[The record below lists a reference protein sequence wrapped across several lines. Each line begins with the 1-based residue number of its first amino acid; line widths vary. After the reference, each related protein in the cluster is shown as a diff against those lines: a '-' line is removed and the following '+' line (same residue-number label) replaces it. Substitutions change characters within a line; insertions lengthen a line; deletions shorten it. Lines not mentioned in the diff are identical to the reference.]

1 MIQDLRRD
9 EELVAA
15 YLASEEPAF
24 DHLVHRWEPKLFI
37 FACRKL
43 SCIELFVPDT
53 RGGQSKIHLDADE
66 VTEESLIS
74 IWKNIRSYLDTRKF
88 SSWAY
93 KICQNQCYMFTRA
106 ESRRNKHLVP
116 LPKDIDRLKYGRVRD
131 CAEAKVSLDWI
142 LAVLNHRQHRLLT
155 LVVEDGRHYE
165 AILQDEELFRA
176 NNEKEL
182 RDEFAV
188 LMEIIWLRRDKAI
201 TKPHKQGA
209 EFEDISLRYRP
220 IGARIKKDN

>member
-1 MIQDLRRD
+1 M
-9 EELVAA
+9 AA
-15 YLASEEPAF
+15 YLALEEPAF
-24 DHLVHRWEPKLFI
+24 THLVHRWEPKLFG

-43 SCIELFVPDT
+43 DCIELFVPDN
-53 RGGQSKIHLDADE
+53 RQGKAKIRSDADE
-66 VTEESLIS
+66 VAERTLILT
-74 IWKNIRSYLDTRKF
+74 WKNIRLYVDTRKF
-88 SSWAY
+88 SSWVY
-93 KICQNQCYMFTRA
+93 KICQNQCYSFIRE

-116 LPKDIDRLKYGRVRD
+116 LPKDIDRMKYGRVRD

-155 LVVEDGRHYE
+155 LVVEEGRNYD
-165 AILQDEELFRA
+165 AVMQDEELFRA

-188 LMEIIWLRRDKAI
+188 LMEIIWLRRDKEIA
-201 TKPHKQGA
+201 KPHKQGA